1 MTIPDTPSPAGD
13 SGEPRRR
20 LHPLSPLLHGA
31 KSLAVIVAALSW
43 NTLYQVGFEKF
54 ALGVL
59 ALAAGVVVFSLV
71 GWLNTGYYIVGKE
84 LRIQDGL
91 LWRRNRAIPLER
103 LQSVELRR
111 PLLAQLT
118 GLAELRLE
126 VVGGGKTEAPLAY
139 LTVRDAAALRER
151 LLVLA
156 GRTPNGSAPATTQAA
171 PPVPALERP
180 LARVRNGDL
189 VISQL
194 LTPQAFLL
202 PVGVAFV
209 VMQFVLEGSWTFI
222 GIASTVTAMAGVLL
236 QPLRRILQDWDF
248 RLARDPD
255 GRLAVRYGLLETR
268 SQIVPLHRVQS
279 VTVTWP
285 LLWRAKHWMH
295 MRLDIAGFAGP
306 QNNSDKR
313 SDRLLPVGDPETGR
327 YLLAAVLPGVD
338 LYALPTAPL
347 PARARWLHP
356 IALRTFGAGLANDV
370 FVTRWGLLT
379 RELQLVP
386 YARLQSV
393 RVVQGPVQRLLRLA
407 TVYADTGGGRSAAA
421 HDRDVNEAWALAEQL
436 TARAR
441 HARVLGA
448 APSSATPFALDVPF
462 GGGPPS
468 GWSQQPGGA
477 SSPPSGWPQ
486 QPGGGGLP
494 PGWPQQPGVSAGTP
508 FSGGLPPGGA
518 VQPDGGASAPFGG
531 ALAPGEAPQPGGGAP
546 GPAVAPA
553 PPPAGG
559 PAQVNDA
566 EDAFWRRPSE
576 P

>member
-1 MTIPDTPSPAGD
+1 VTIPDTPSPAGD

-31 KSLAVIVAALSW
+31 KSIAVIVAALSW
-43 NTLYQVGFEKF
+43 NTLGQVGFEKF
-54 ALGVL
+54 ALGVFV
-59 ALAAGVVVFSLV
+59 LAAGVVVFALV

-171 PPVPALERP
+171 PAAPALERP

-194 LTPQAFLL
+194 LTPQAFFL

-222 GIASTVTAMAGVLL
+222 GIASTMTAMAGVLL

-421 HDRDVNEAWALAEQL
+421 HDRDVDEAWALAEQL
-436 TARAR
+436 TLRAR
-441 HARVLGA
+441 YARVLGA
-448 APSSATPFALDVPF
+448 APSSATPFALDA
-462 GGGPPS
+462 PS
-468 GWSQQPGGA
+468 GGDLPSDWPLQPGGR
-477 SSPPSGWPQ
+477 
-486 QPGGGGLP
+486 
-494 PGWPQQPGVSAGTP
+494 AGTP
-508 FSGGLPPGGA
+508 FGGGLPPGGA
-518 VQPDGGASAPFGG
+518 
-531 ALAPGEAPQPGGGAP
+531 LQPGGGTGTPFSSGLPPGETIQPGGSAGTPIGGGVPPGAAVQPGGGVP
-546 GPAVAPA
+546 GPAAAPA
-553 PPPAGG
+553 PPAAGW
-559 PAQVNDA
+559 PAQVDDA

>member
-1 MTIPDTPSPAGD
+1 MTAVDAPSPGAEPN
-13 SGEPRRR
+13 GEPRRR

-31 KSLAVIVAALSW
+31 KSIAVIVAALSW
-43 NTLYQVGFEKF
+43 QTLSQVGLERF
-54 ALGVL
+54 ALVVLVL
-59 ALAAGVVVFSLV
+59 AVGVVVFSVV
-71 GWLNTGYYIVGKE
+71 GWLNTGYHVVGRE

-156 GRTPNGSAPATTQAA
+156 GRTPNSKAPATTQPAA
-171 PPVPALERP
+171 VPVPDRP
-180 LARVRNGDL
+180 LVHVRNTDV

-194 LTPQAFLL
+194 LTPQAFFL
-202 PVGVAFV
+202 PLGVAFV

-222 GIASTVTAMAGVLL
+222 GIASTFTAMAGVLL
-236 QPLRRILQDWDF
+236 QPARRILQDWDF
-248 RLARDPD
+248 RLARDPE
-255 GRLAVRYGLLETR
+255 GRLALRYGLLETR
-268 SQIVPLHRVQS
+268 IQTVPLHRIQS

-285 LLWRAKHWMH
+285 LLWRAKRWMH

-306 QNNSDKR
+306 QNNTDKR

-327 YLLAAVLPGVD
+327 FVLWTVFPGVD
-338 LYALPTAPL
+338 LYTLPTVPL

-356 IALRTFGAGLANDV
+356 IALGTFGAGLTDDV
-370 FVTRWGLLT
+370 FVSRWGLLT

-393 RVVQGPVQRLLRLA
+393 RVVQGPIQRLLRLA
-407 TVYADTGGGRSAAA
+407 TVHADTGGGRAITAQ
-421 HDRDVNEAWALAEQL
+421 DRDINEAWALAEQL
-436 TARAR
+436 SVRAR
-441 HARVLGA
+441 HARGP
-448 APSSATPFALDVPF
+448 APGTPTPA
-462 GGGPPS
+462 PP
-468 GWSQQPGGA
+468 
-477 SSPPSGWPQ
+477 
-486 QPGGGGLP
+486 
-494 PGWPQQPGVSAGTP
+494 GTP
-508 FSGGLPPGGA
+508 FPAGMLFSPVA
-518 VQPDGGASAPFGG
+518 PDPAA
-531 ALAPGEAPQPGGGAP
+531 
-546 GPAVAPA
+546 GPAER
-553 PPPAGG
+553 AGAG
-559 PAQVNDA
+559 ERAEDA
-566 EDAFWRRPSE
+566 EDAYWRRPSA

>member
-1 MTIPDTPSPAGD
+1 VTAVDASAPAGEP
-13 SGEPRRR
+13 GEPRRR

-31 KSLAVIVAALSW
+31 KSIAVIVAALSW
-43 NTLYQVGFEKF
+43 QTLSQVGVEKF
-54 ALGVL
+54 ALAVLVL
-59 ALAAGVVVFSLV
+59 AVGVVVFSVV
-71 GWLNTGYYIVGKE
+71 GWLNTGYHIVGKE

-156 GRTPNGSAPATTQAA
+156 GRTPASSAPATTQAA
-171 PPVPALERP
+171 AAAPALEHP
-180 LARVRNGDL
+180 LVRVRNGDL

-194 LTPQAFLL
+194 LTPQAFFL
-202 PVGVAFV
+202 PLGVAFV

-222 GIASTVTAMAGVLL
+222 GIASTITAMAGVLL

-268 SQIVPLHRVQS
+268 SQIVPLYRVQS

-285 LLWRAKHWMH
+285 LLWRAKRWMH

-306 QNNSDKR
+306 QNGSDKR
-313 SDRLLPVGDPETGR
+313 SDRLLPVGGPETGR
-327 YLLAAVLPGVD
+327 HLLAAVLPGVD
-338 LYALPTAPL
+338 LYALPTVPL

-356 IALRTFGAGLANDV
+356 FTVRTYGAGLAADV

-407 TVYADTGGGRSAAA
+407 TVHADTAGGRSASAR
-421 HDRDVNEAWALAEQL
+421 DRDVNDAWALAEHL
-436 TARAR
+436 SIRAPHARAAPLSSAALFPTGPFPTAPPAGAAQPAGTGLPDR
-441 HARVLGA
+441 PGLPAGTAPPVGFAPAAGA
-448 APSSATPFALDVPF
+448 APVPAAEAAD
-462 GGGPPS
+462 
-468 GWSQQPGGA
+468 QA
-477 SSPPSGWPQ
+477 R
-486 QPGGGGLP
+486 
-494 PGWPQQPGVSAGTP
+494 V
-508 FSGGLPPGGA
+508 
-518 VQPDGGASAPFGG
+518 DGS
-531 ALAPGEAPQPGGGAP
+531 
-546 GPAVAPA
+546 
-553 PPPAGG
+553 
-559 PAQVNDA
+559 
-566 EDAFWRRPSE
+566 EDAFWRRPSA